1 MTDKHSSEST
11 LQRFGTVGSRA
22 DAELFGEDLTIAE
35 HTNLIDLDNRLHQNW
50 ALGEKFVLAWAPSDE
65 GIAFLIAPHYFLADQ
80 IQRAPRGTSS
90 IEDGF
95 YRELVSSPKQHKLDR
110 LGQMART
117 LGLSVVSIPLQHTL
131 SGRIQETESI
141 ERIIRRYSINY
152 SDNRAVALFDIV
164 GFSLLTPF
172 EQMTQLN
179 SLSYSLNSAH
189 SRMLSKKIDIRF
201 ARSNTGDGFY
211 IWNRDEGD
219 NANTNLYHFMHLVL
233 ADNAIARRKGKSRVV
248 PVLRTCFH
256 LGSCYEFYQAE
267 SLSPMLYSYLVGD
280 VTIELARMVDQAL
293 PGQILVG
300 EFKHQLR
307 PSAES
312 MLDAEELDAIRFMD
326 IAQEHL
332 GRLNGLELAGE
343 PINSIKCYLTGEPAP
358 SGGYTVRR
366 LEILDKHGIAHHAF
380 NAKVNIYR
388 QRAEP
393 IYLGIEDR
401 SLGRIA
407 RLDS

>member
-1 MTDKHSSEST
+1 MIDTPFPDSDT
-11 LQRFGTVGSRA
+11 RRFGTVGSRA
-22 DAELFGEDLTIAE
+22 DLELFGEDLTVVE
-35 HTNLIDLDNRLHQNW
+35 HANLIDLDNRLHQSW
-50 ALGEKFVLAWAPSDE
+50 ALGEKFILGWAPTDTAM
-65 GIAFLIAPHYFLADQ
+65 AFLIAPHYFLADQ
-80 IQRAPRGTSS
+80 IQHGGSGKIDIS
-90 IEDGF
+90 DGV
-95 YRELVSSPKQHKLDR
+95 YRELVTSPKRREPAR
-110 LGQMART
+110 LEQLADI
-117 LGLSVVSIPLQHTL
+117 LGLTIEPVSLGHPLTG
-131 SGRIQETESI
+131 SRQESEAI

-164 GFSLLTPF
+164 GFGLLSPF

-201 ARSNTGDGFY
+201 ARSSTGDGFY

-233 ADNAIARRKGKSRVV
+233 ADNAIARRKGKPRVV

-293 PGQILVG
+293 PGQIMVG
-300 EFKHQLR
+300 EFRLKQK
-307 PSAES
+307 PSATS
-312 MLDAEELDAIRFMD
+312 MLNPEELDAIRFMD

-332 GRLNGLELAGE
+332 EKLNGLELAGE
-343 PINSIKCYLTGEPAP
+343 PINSIKCYLTGQAV
-358 SGGYTVRR
+358 STGGYDVRR
-366 LEILDKHGIAHHAF
+366 IEILDKHGIAHHAF

-401 SLGRIA
+401 SLGF
-407 RLDS
+407 LNH